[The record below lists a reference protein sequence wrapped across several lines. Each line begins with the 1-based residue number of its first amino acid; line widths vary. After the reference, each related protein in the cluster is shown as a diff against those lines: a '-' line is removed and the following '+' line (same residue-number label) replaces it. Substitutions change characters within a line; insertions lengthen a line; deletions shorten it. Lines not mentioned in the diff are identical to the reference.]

1 MSEATAANIS
11 EATAVLSRSSRRA
24 FLKTAA
30 ATAAGLTIGFH
41 WSGPLSR
48 ALADTSKDFAPD
60 AFLRIAP
67 DNSVTVIAKHLEM
80 GQGTYTGLA
89 TIVAEELD
97 ADWAQIRVE
106 SAPADA
112 SKYAD
117 LAFGTIQGTG
127 GSSAMANSWMQLR
140 NAGATARAMLVAAA
154 AAEWN
159 VPPAS
164 LTIERGVV
172 RHPPSNRQAT
182 FGDLA
187 AKAASQPVPDKAAL
201 KDPKHFK
208 LIGQK
213 LPRVD
218 IPGKT
223 NGTAQFTIDV
233 TFPNMLVAVLQRPP
247 LFGATV
253 KSFDPTATKAVPG
266 VVEVL
271 QVPRGVAVVAKSF
284 WAAKLGRDALKVE
297 WDDSKAEKRSTTAIM
312 AEYRRLAEQPGKP
325 ARKEG
330 DAAAALKGAAKLIT
344 ATYEF
349 PYLAHAPMEPLDAV
363 VKLDAD
369 SCEIWCGD
377 QFQTVDQANAAA
389 TAGLKPEQVK
399 IHTLLA
405 GGSFGRRANM
415 GSDYIVE
422 AVSVAKALGANGTPV
437 KLQWTREDDIR
448 GGLYRP
454 LYLHRLEAALDKNGQ
469 LVGWQHRIVGQ
480 SIIAGTAFAAVMVK
494 DGIDGTSVE
503 GAANLPYAVP
513 NMSVELNTTETGVP
527 VLWWRVV
534 GSSHTAYAT
543 EAFIDEI
550 AYAAG
555 KDPFAFRQAMLEHHP
570 RHKAVLE
577 LAAKA
582 AGWGNPLPKGK
593 GRGIAVAEAFGTYV
607 AQVAEVTVAPNGKV
621 KVDRVVCAVD
631 CGTPINPDVIT
642 AQMEG
647 GIGFGLG
654 AALYGAITLKDGQVE
669 QTNFDAYQVLRIDEM
684 PKVEVHIVP
693 SPEAPTGVGEPG
705 VAPVGPAVA
714 NAVFAVTGKRLR
726 VLPFAVGGTV

>member
-112 SKYAD
+112 SKYAN

-154 AAEWN
+154 ATEWN

-187 AKAASQPVPDKAAL
+187 AKAAIQPVPDKVAL
-201 KDPKHFK
+201 KDPKDFK

-621 KVDRVVCAVD
+621 KVDRIVCAVD